1 MTHSPLSGGCSFSQP
16 PPCPSWYFCVPVASP
31 TSLSLLPPVLIQ
43 ASSSP
48 WNPAPA
54 PVSSPSLLLP
64 IPAIVF
70 IAVGIYL
77 LLLGLVLLT
86 RHCLLVRDLVGAE
99 EWALGKRNL
108 VNLCP
113 HLHAFTLRLF
123 AIYLVPTS
131 VPSVGPKSPL
141 LFPAEPPLAPLPKTL
156 SWLSLLATL
165 PRSCALSSLRLR
177 AAVLAAASPA
187 GSKAHPGP
195 KTVAGP
201 VQKPATS
208 LCLVQPTTW
217 MPAAPGPGK
226 L

>member
-1 MTHSPLSGGCSFSQP
+1 MGKGRFGGQESLLTHSPLSGGGSFSQP
-16 PPCPSWYFCVPVASP
+16 PPCPSWYFSVPAAPP

-86 RHCLLVRDLVGAE
+86 RHCLLVRGLGSE

-113 HLHAFTLRLF
+113 HLHALTLRLL
-123 AIYLVPTS
+123 AIYLAPTS
-131 VPSVGPKSPL
+131 VPSVGPESP
-141 LFPAEPPLAPLPKTL
+141 
-156 SWLSLLATL
+156 
-165 PRSCALSSLRLR
+165 SS
-177 AAVLAAASPA
+177 AVP
-187 GSKAHPGP
+187 
-195 KTVAGP
+195 
-201 VQKPATS
+201 
-208 LCLVQPTTW
+208 C
-217 MPAAPGPGK
+217 
-226 L
+226 

>member
-1 MTHSPLSGGCSFSQP
+1 MD
-16 PPCPSWYFCVPVASP
+16 
-31 TSLSLLPPVLIQ
+31 

-86 RHCLLVRDLVGAE
+86 RHCLLVRGLVGAE

-113 HLHAFTLRLF
+113 HLHALTLRLL

-131 VPSVGPKSPL
+131 VPSMRPK
-141 LFPAEPPLAPLPKTL
+141 K
-156 SWLSLLATL
+156 SLLCCYLLNLLL
-165 PRSCALSSLRLR
+165 PLSPKPCLGCLY
-177 AAVLAAASPA
+177 LP
-187 GSKAHPGP
+187 PGP
-195 KTVAGP
+195 DSEP
-201 VQKPATS
+201 CH
-208 LCLVQPTTW
+208 LL
-217 MPAAPGPGK
+217 GPG
-226 L
+226 LLYWLQLPLQEARRLQAPRLLLDLCRSLQLPSA